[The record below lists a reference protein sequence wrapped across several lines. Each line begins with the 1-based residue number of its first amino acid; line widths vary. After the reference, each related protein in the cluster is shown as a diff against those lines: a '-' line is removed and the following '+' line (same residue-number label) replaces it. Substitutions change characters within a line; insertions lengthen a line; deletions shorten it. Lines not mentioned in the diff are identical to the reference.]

1 MGWLK
6 IALGFLFSILVFGL
20 LVFYWFMPFNSI
32 EFISPPPSNGNFSL
46 NSSVMPAMQF
56 YPNMRYPSY
65 NISYSLDSNSCSL
78 KKMDDAKTAF
88 GMIQNLT
95 VLNFYQVDS
104 NPEISVGC
112 DNKVV
117 VNENYFVAGEGGP
130 VNITKTEDFSVIE
143 KGKVMLL
150 RDSNCPTPNVAVHE
164 ILHALGFNHSTN
176 PGNIMYPVTSCDQT
190 IGQEIPQLIDTLYSI
205 PSYPDLA
212 FDSASA
218 VIQGRYLDTN
228 VTISNVGLKD
238 TPDASYLLIY
248 ANGYN
253 VDSEIIQP
261 IPLGG
266 GLTFL
271 LKNVWV
277 PAANVEELTYVIAT
291 NFTEINQN
299 NNQVKLEIKKY

>member
-1 MGWLK
+1 MVV
-6 IALGFLFSILVFGL
+6 GFLFSLVVFGL
-20 LVFYWFMPFNSI
+20 FVFYWFMPFNSI
-32 EFISPPPSNGNFSL
+32 EFISPSSSNGNFSL

-56 YPNMRYPSY
+56 YPNMRYSSY
-65 NISYSLDSNSCSL
+65 NITYSLDSNSCSL

-104 NPEISVGC
+104 NADISVSC

-130 VNITKTEDFSVIE
+130 VNITKTEDFNVIE
-143 KGKVMLL
+143 KGKVLLL
-150 RDSNCPTPNVAVHE
+150 RDSNCQTPNVAVHE

-176 PGNIMYPVTSCDQT
+176 PGNIMYPITSCDET
-190 IGQEIPQLIDTLYSI
+190 IGQEIPELIDNLYSI
-205 PSYPDLA
+205 PSYPDMA
-212 FDSASA
+212 FDNASA
-218 VIQGRYLDTN
+218 MIHGRYLDTN
-228 VTISNVGLKD
+228 VTLSNVGLKN

-261 IPLGG
+261 IPIGG

-277 PAANVEELTYVIAT
+277 PVSNVDELTYVIST
-291 NFTEINQN
+291 NFTEINPV
-299 NNQVKLEIKKY
+299 NNQIRLEIKRY